1 MKKEKETIL
10 EKAKR
15 KANSAKEKVVDFVDE
30 HRAGIYVAGLTAI
43 GIGGSVLFGKGIHKL
58 NVKARNLIE
67 DEVQLKNQVLGL
79 MEKGS
84 QWREEDYRQS
94 WDKVNELAE
103 TLKMQPG
110 EEYIITAPGTYVG
123 QDEMAVS
130 HMVDGT
136 GVYPPDD
143 DCNQETEGE

>member
-15 KANSAKEKVVDFVDE
+15 KAHSAKEKVVGFVNE
-30 HRAGIYVAGLTAI
+30 NGELVVGGTVLIVSTIAGIAFTKNVCSKAKLAGE
-43 GIGGSVLFGKGIHKL
+43 HK
-58 NVKARNLIE
+58 E
-67 DEVQLKNQVLGL
+67 QLKNQVLSL

-84 QWREEDYRQS
+84 QWREECYREN
-94 WDKVNELAE
+94 WDIVNGVARGLD
-103 TLKMQPG
+103 LLPG

-123 QDEMAVS
+123 QDELCVS
-130 HMVDGT
+130 HMVNGI
-136 GVYPPDD
+136 GVYPPDN

>member
-15 KANSAKEKVVDFVDE
+15 KAHSAKEKVVGFVNE
-30 HRAGIYVAGLTAI
+30 NGELIVGGAVLVASTIAGIAFT
-43 GIGGSVLFGKGIHKL
+43 K
-58 NVKARNLIE
+58 NVCNKAKHAAENE
-67 DEVQLKNQVLGL
+67 EQLKNQILGL

-84 QWREEDYRQS
+84 QWREEDYREN
-94 WDKVNELAE
+94 WDIVNGVARGLD
-103 TLKMQPG
+103 LKQG

-123 QDEMAVS
+123 QDELIVS
-130 HMVDGT
+130 HMVNGT